1 MSILTKSAIALGSI
15 VGARQAGRMMRS
27 IDLNDALGYI
37 GLERR
42 HGPAATF
49 GATFGLIAL
58 GAAVGAGAA
67 LLLAPTS
74 GRELRS
80 RVGDR
85 LQDAKS
91 KLEHLGGNESRQ
103 FADTHS

>member
-15 VGARQAGRMMRS
+15 VGARQASKLVRNVN
-27 IDLNDALGYI
+27 IDDALGYV

-42 HGPAATF
+42 HSPASTF
-49 GATFGLIAL
+49 AL
-58 GAAVGAGAA
+58 VALSAAVGAGAA
-67 LLLAPTS
+67 LLFAPTS

-85 LQDAKS
+85 LQEAKT

-103 FADTHS
+103 FADVHR